1 MIQARRKWKP
11 VRSGN
16 QFSACVARLL
26 NRLPGRYFLSVIFV
40 SWFQTAHAEA
50 LVADLTSHLIA
61 ISTGFTGA
69 SVVLFGAI
77 DGPGDVAVVVRGP
90 DRDVTVRRKS
100 RIAGIWVNTR
110 ELTFSNIPSF
120 YSVAA
125 SRPLDEIVSPATAA
139 FYHLG
144 TSSLEMR
151 VDSRAPPEVVDEFR
165 GALVRIQQQAR
176 LFPTSVAKV
185 NFIGERLFRTTIEFP
200 SNVPTGT
207 YFIEVLLVRDKDVVS
222 GQTTPLV
229 VSKVGIDADVFGF
242 AGRRPGLY
250 GAIAV
255 MTAVVAGWL
264 ANLPFRGA

>member
-1 MIQARRKWKP
+1 MRQSPLKFLRNGSRISHSLRRCASQP
-11 VRSGN
+11 SVRSIFLAIIILWN
-16 QFSACVARLL
+16 HPAR
-26 NRLPGRYFLSVIFV
+26 S
-40 SWFQTAHAEA
+40 EA

-69 SVVLFGAI
+69 SVVLFGAT

-100 RIAGIWVNTR
+100 RIAGIWVNTQQ
-110 ELTFSNIPSF
+110 LTFSNVPSF

-125 SRPLDEIVSPATAA
+125 NRPLDEIVAPATAA

-144 TSSLEMR
+144 TANIELT
-151 VDSRAPPEVVDEFR
+151 AAAPYPPEVVAEFR
-165 GALVRIQQQAR
+165 AALLRTQQYSR
-176 LFPTSVAKV
+176 LFSNSLGKV
-185 NFIGERLFRTTIEFP
+185 NFIGDRLFRTTIEFP
-200 SNVPTGT
+200 SNVPIGT
-207 YFIEVLLVRDKDVVS
+207 YFVEVLLIRGKDVIS

-242 AGRRPGLY
+242 AGRQPGLY

-255 MTAVVAGWL
+255 ATAIVAGWL
-264 ANLPFRGA
+264 ANLSFRSA

>member
-1 MIQARRKWKP
+1 MSRARWKWKP
-11 VRSGN
+11 IRSGN
-16 QFSACVARLL
+16 RISASVAHAMNWPPGRFLFSAIILL
-26 NRLPGRYFLSVIFV
+26 CIQP
-40 SWFQTAHAEA
+40 AHAEA

-69 SVVLFGAI
+69 SVVLFGAT

-100 RIAGIWVNTR
+100 RIAGIWVNTE
-110 ELTFSNIPSF
+110 ELSFSNVPSF

-125 SRPLDEIVSPATAA
+125 SRPLNEIVSPATAA
-139 FYHLG
+139 FYRLG
-144 TSSLEMR
+144 TSSLELKA
-151 VDSRAPPEVVDEFR
+151 DSRAPPEVVDEFR
-165 GALVRIQQQAR
+165 DALLRMQQHAR
-176 LFPTSVAKV
+176 LFPTSIGKV

-207 YFIEVLLVRDKDVVS
+207 YFIEVLLVRDKDVVG

-242 AGRRPGLY
+242 AGRQPGLY

-255 MTAVVAGWL
+255 VTAVVAGWL
-264 ANLPFRGA
+264 ANLSFKGA